1 MGEARSIRPLCGL
14 FTCLYGFFHLL
25 ELPSYEF
32 CYTNLTNVCSLA
44 CTDIISH
51 TFALALVYPFS
62 LGFTVAFAAFPNK
75 ISLAAAAA
83 LAVSTFL
90 YSGFGVFWAEL
101 YGINDQAYR
110 FKRGYSCF

>member
-1 MGEARSIRPLCGL
+1 MGSSIFWNYLVMNFATQIL
-14 FTCLYGFFHLL
+14 QMFAH
-25 ELPSYEF
+25 
-32 CYTNLTNVCSLA
+32 SLA
-44 CTDIISH
+44 QISFTH
-51 TFALALVYPFS
+51 TFALALVYPFL

>member
-1 MGEARSIRPLCGL
+1 MGSSIFWNYLVM
-14 FTCLYGFFHLL
+14 
-25 ELPSYEF
+25 
-32 CYTNLTNVCSLA
+32 N
-44 CTDIISH
+44 
-51 TFALALVYPFS
+51 FATQILQMFAHSLALVYPFL